1 MRKAIRLALPVVAAA
16 TALALTGC
24 NDEDGGE
31 GSFGSLGGNSGGSD
45 TEESGGTTGGD
56 EETGDTGGEE
66 TGDTGGDGTGDIGG
80 SGGDISTGPTIEELD
95 GDWYESATVDTQNF
109 EIDAATGE
117 VLFYS
122 SFDPNATD
130 QCTGSYADGTFTL
143 NDCQSYGGGWS
154 DMSASVQEFD
164 GSNLTLTWSSGE
176 TVTMVNAATGGFSA
190 EEQAELGRIIEE
202 YNAG

>member
-24 NDEDGGE
+24 NDDEE
-31 GSFGSLGGNSGGSD
+31 GAFGSVGGSSGGS
-45 TEESGGTTGGD
+45 EESSTEDPGST
-56 EETGDTGGEE
+56 TGGEE
-66 TGDTGGDGTGDIGG
+66 TGDAGTTGGDTGSTTDGG
-80 SGGDISTGPTIEELD
+80 SGGEVTTGPTIEELD
-95 GDWYESATVDTQNF
+95 GDWYESATVDTTNF

-130 QCTGSYADGTFTL
+130 YCTGSYADGTFTL
-143 NDCQSYGGGWS
+143 NDCQSYGGSWS
-154 DMSASVQEFD
+154 DMSATVTEFD
-164 GSNLTLTWSSGE
+164 GENLTVTWSGGQ
-176 TVTMVNAATGGFSA
+176 TATMRNLSTGGFSA
-190 EEQAELGRIIEE
+190 DEQAEIGRIIEE